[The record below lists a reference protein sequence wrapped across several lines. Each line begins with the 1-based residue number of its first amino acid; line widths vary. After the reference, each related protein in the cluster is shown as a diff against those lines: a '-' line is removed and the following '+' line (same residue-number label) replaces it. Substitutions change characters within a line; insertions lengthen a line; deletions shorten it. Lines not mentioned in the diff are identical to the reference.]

1 MHEQEADVA
10 RMWLAID
17 ALDFARMKA
26 KLLHRRDGQWTPE
39 TVARAEAGYRQF
51 LKLAAQYPDTAIVPS
66 EEVDQFW
73 HAHILDTKRYA
84 NDCERIFG
92 FVLHHNPYV
101 GIDGADDEAR
111 LFELASATGALMERT
126 FGTAAQE
133 QAQAAAYCA
142 VTPGAQAQPAYCAIT
157 PGVEAQAAYC
167 AVTPNA
173 EAKPAY
179 CAIAPGVQAAP
190 PAYCAITPSQ
200 GQGDGVQT
208 RH

>member
-39 TVARAEAGYRQF
+39 TVARAEAGYRQV
-51 LKLAAQYPDTAIVPS
+51 LKLAAQYPGTAIVPN

-73 HAHILDTKRYA
+73 HAHILDTRRYA
-84 NDCERIFG
+84 DDCERIFG

-126 FGTAAQE
+126 FGAG
-133 QAQAAAYCA
+133 AQAAAYCA
-142 VTPGAQAQPAYCAIT
+142 VTPGAQAQPAYCAIA
-157 PGVEAQAAYC
+157 PGAEAQAAYC
-167 AVTPNA
+167 AVTPSV

-179 CAIAPGVQAAP
+179 CAIAPGAQAAQ
-190 PAYCAITPSQ
+190 PAYCAVTPSQ
-200 GQGDGVQT
+200 GQGGEVSRT

>member
-51 LKLAAQYPDTAIVPS
+51 LKLAAQYPDTAIVPN

-73 HAHILDTKRYA
+73 HAHILDTRRYA
-84 NDCERIFG
+84 DDCERIFG

-126 FGTAAQE
+126 FGA
-133 QAQAAAYCA
+133 
-142 VTPGAQAQPAYCAIT
+142 GAQ
-157 PGVEAQAAYC
+157 AQAAYC
-167 AVTPNA
+167 AVTPSV

-179 CAIAPGVQAAP
+179 CAIAPGAQAAQ
-190 PAYCAITPSQ
+190 PAYCAVTPSQ
-200 GQGDGVQT
+200 GQGGEVSRT

>member
-1 MHEQEADVA
+1 
-10 RMWLAID
+10 MWLAID

-26 KLLHRRDGQWTPE
+26 KLLHRRQWTPE

-51 LKLAAQYPDTAIVPS
+51 LKLAAQYPGTAIVPN

-73 HAHILDTKRYA
+73 HAHILDTRRYA
-84 NDCERIFG
+84 DDCERIFG

-126 FGTAAQE
+126 FGAGA

-142 VTPGAQAQPAYCAIT
+142 VTPGAQAQPAYCAIA
-157 PGVEAQAAYC
+157 PGAEAQAAYC
-167 AVTPNA
+167 AVTPSV

-179 CAIAPGVQAAP
+179 CAIAPGAQAAQ
-190 PAYCAITPSQ
+190 PAYCAVTPSQ
-200 GQGDGVQT
+200 GQGGEVSRT

>member
-10 RMWLAID
+10 RMWQAID
-17 ALDFARMKA
+17 GLDFARMKA

-73 HAHILDTKRYA
+73 HAHILDTRRYA
-84 NDCERIFG
+84 DDCERIFG

-111 LFELASATGALMERT
+111 LFELASATGALMERML
-126 FGTAAQE
+126 GAAA

-142 VTPGAQAQPAYCAIT
+142 VTPGAQTQ
-157 PGVEAQAAYC
+157 
-167 AVTPNA
+167 
-173 EAKPAY
+173 PAY
-179 CAIAPGVQAAP
+179 CAIAPGAKTRAAYCAVTP
-190 PAYCAITPSQ
+190 GVEATPAYCAIAPSVPAARPAYCAVTPSQ
-200 GQGDGVQT
+200 GQGGEESRT